1 MFIYF
6 SSNKYFVH
14 DFLTTKDCIFFHN
27 TRGLMNSWLLWKS
40 RHCFKVRIEVVGRIS
55 QAWLSIFVSWLE
67 SVKFVKTDGPQH
79 LICWNNI
86 LKFLIGI
93 SCKKEKHL
101 SSQKC
106 CVLLMETKIT
116 LKTMGGADKSAF
128 FLFFFIM

>member
-1 MFIYF
+1 
-6 SSNKYFVH
+6 
-14 DFLTTKDCIFFHN
+14 
-27 TRGLMNSWLLWKS
+27 MNSWLLWKS

-128 FLFFFIM
+128 FLFFL